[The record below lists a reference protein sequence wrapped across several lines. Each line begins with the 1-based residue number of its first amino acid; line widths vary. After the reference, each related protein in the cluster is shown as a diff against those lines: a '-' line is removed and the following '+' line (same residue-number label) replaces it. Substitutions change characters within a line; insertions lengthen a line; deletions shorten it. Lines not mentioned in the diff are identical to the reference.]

1 MFYENRL
8 GIKKS
13 VIGFVYLFCPNI
25 CTKFREPY
33 HSSHLIPHRGNSPD
47 NRRLKTTGED
57 VKISHLTYINN
68 RCHVSLINR
77 QACVYYAC
85 VTAYINNRCHV
96 SLINRN
102 SKMFNKKKKKERKK
116 EKRNAQELI
125 PLSTIENAI
134 ILNRGYLAIV
144 YLETGKLTKKCLVYF
159 SNISKSNI
167 FLFSLWI

>member
-1 MFYENRL
+1 M
-8 GIKKS
+8 
-13 VIGFVYLFCPNI
+13 
-25 CTKFREPY
+25 
-33 HSSHLIPHRGNSPD
+33 
-47 NRRLKTTGED
+47 
-57 VKISHLTYINN
+57 
-68 RCHVSLINR
+68 SLINR

-102 SKMFNKKKKKERKK
+102 SKMFNKKKKKERKKERKK

-159 SNISKSNI
+159 SNISISNI
-167 FLFSLWI
+167 FFVFIVDLIFLSHS